1 MNTNHELIDVRITTV
16 PFWQIN
22 EIKNAI
28 RAIRTYEYII
38 SENLKQY
45 KNHTCINPIDITT
58 TMTMENLIGTLENL
72 KLYNKNYYESLQRN
86 RDLHSIEQT
95 LLALLPSKEI

>member
-1 MNTNHELIDVRITTV
+1 MSSHELIDVRVTTV

-45 KNHTCINPIDITT
+45 KRHTSMNPIDIKT
-58 TMTMENLIGTLENL
+58 TMEMDNLIGTLENL
-72 KLYNKNYYESLQRN
+72 RLYNGNYYHSIQRN
-86 RDLHSIEQT
+86 RDLFNIEHA
-95 LLALLPSKEI
+95 LLELLPSKEI

>member
-1 MNTNHELIDVRITTV
+1 MSNHELIDVRITTV
-16 PFWQIN
+16 PYWQIN

-45 KNHTCINPIDITT
+45 KRNIAINPIDIQT
-58 TMTMENLIGTLENL
+58 TMAIDNLIGTLENL
-72 KLYNKNYYESLQRN
+72 KLYSGNHYHSIQRN
-86 RDLHSIEQT
+86 RDLSSIEQA

>member
-1 MNTNHELIDVRITTV
+1 MSNHELIDVRITTV
-16 PFWQIN
+16 PYWQIN

-38 SENLKQY
+38 AENIKQY
-45 KNHTCINPIDITT
+45 KKHILINPIDIKT
-58 TMTMENLIGTLENL
+58 TMEMDNLIGTLENL
-72 KLYNKNYYESLQRN
+72 RVYSGNYYQSIQRN
-86 RDLHSIEQT
+86 RDLSSIEHA